1 MYRLLT
7 CPDAAHLELVEFIDD
22 PLGTL
27 IAGCSRFRP
36 PCALGC
42 PRTCAALIDRGV
54 RDLDSIEL
62 VDAAPQDPT
71 WVTVAGRPSRQ
82 RLGSCEQAVEPAR
95 ELAGGEAV
103 DDAMVEGGAE
113 AEYRAYLEAVAPDHD
128 GTWPHLGDE

>member
-7 CPDAAHLELVEFIDD
+7 CPDSAHLELVEFLDD

-42 PRTCAALIDRGV
+42 PRTCAALIDRGA

-62 VDAAPQDPT
+62 VDAAPDPT
-71 WVTVAGRPSRQ
+71 ALTVAGRPSRQ
-82 RLGSCEQAVEPAR
+82 RLGSCEQAVEPAG

-113 AEYRAYLEAVAPDHD
+113 AEYGAYLEAIGSDHD

>member
-7 CPDAAHLELVEFIDD
+7 CPDSAHLELVEYLDD

-27 IAGCSRFRP
+27 VAGCSRFRP

-42 PRTCAALIDRGV
+42 PRTCAALIDRGA

-62 VDAAPQDPT
+62 VDAAPDPT
-71 WVTVAGRPSRQ
+71 AVTSLGRPSRQ
-82 RLGSCEQAVEPAR
+82 RLGSSEESVEAAC
-95 ELAGGEAV
+95 ELAGREPV

-113 AEYRAYLEAVAPDHD
+113 PEYRAYLEAVGSDHD